1 VRVYLLEAIAPI
13 LFHNAGI
20 AIERSIP
27 IIHHWNFALKAVDP
41 ALRENVARSLLVLHT
56 VPKRALHVFVGAE
69 PM

>member
-41 ALRENVARSLLVLHT
+41 ALRENAAR
-56 VPKRALHVFVGAE
+56 
-69 PM
+69 